1 MSSSASAQRIGVI
14 VVAGGSGQRLGYG
27 VPKAR
32 VPVAGIP
39 MLTRALAG
47 VHESGIAHA
56 VAVAVPAGD
65 TELRGICAAA
75 GFDVPVAVVDG
86 GATRSE
92 SVHAAL
98 AALPQDLDAVL
109 VHDAARALTPPQ
121 VFHRVAAALAAGAAA
136 VIPAVPVVD
145 TVKQAAPPAA
155 SPGDADGADGTHS
168 LAPDRLERVAA
179 TPDRSRLR
187 AVQTPQGFEA
197 ALLRRAHADAG
208 PDPEAATDDAM
219 LVEALGAAVH
229 LVPGAQESLKITTP
243 LDLLL
248 AEALLARGPSMA
260 DRMAGSQPAPFPST
274 PDQES

>member
-1 MSSSASAQRIGVI
+1 MI

-27 VPKAR
+27 VPKAQ

-39 MLTRALAG
+39 MLARALAG
-47 VHESGIAHA
+47 VLESGIASA
-56 VAVAVPAGD
+56 VAVAVPSGD
-65 TELRGICAAA
+65 TVLRGICAAA

-121 VFHRVAAALAAGAAA
+121 VFHRVAGALAAGAAA

-145 TVKQAAPPAA
+145 TVKQAAPAGA
-155 SPGDADGADGTHS
+155 GTAGGAGGADS
-168 LAPDRLERVAA
+168 LAPDHLERVAA

-187 AVQTPQGFEA
+187 AVQTPQGFDA
-197 ALLRRAHADAG
+197 ALLRRAHAHAG
-208 PDPEAATDDAM
+208 PDPQAATDDAM

-229 LVPGAQESLKITTP
+229 LVPGAEESLKITTP
-243 LDLLL
+243 LDLML
-248 AEALLARGPSMA
+248 AEALLARSPSA
-260 DRMAGSQPAPFPST
+260 AGRQSAPLPSV
-274 PDQES
+274 PDQEPS

>member
-1 MSSSASAQRIGVI
+1 MSSTASAQRIGVI

-27 VPKAR
+27 VPKAQ
-32 VPVAGIP
+32 VPVAGVP
-39 MLTRALAG
+39 MLARALAG
-47 VHESGIAHA
+47 VLESGIASA

-65 TELRGICAAA
+65 TVLREVCAEA

-92 SVHAAL
+92 SVNAAL

-121 VFHRVAAALAAGAAA
+121 VFKRVAAALAAGAAA

-145 TVKQAAPPAA
+145 TVKQAAPAA
-155 SPGDADGADGTHS
+155 APSPNDQGAHS
-168 LAPDRLERVAA
+168 SAGAGSPAPDRLERVAA

-187 AVQTPQGFEA
+187 AVQTPQGFDA
-197 ALLRRAHADAG
+197 ALLRRAHAGVG
-208 PDPEAATDDAM
+208 PDPQAATDDAM

-229 LVPGAQESLKITTP
+229 LVPGAEESLKITTP

-248 AEALLARGPSMA
+248 AEALLARGLPT
-260 DRMAGSQPAPFPST
+260 AGSQSGPKPST

>member
-1 MSSSASAQRIGVI
+1 MSSTASAQRIGVI

-39 MLTRALAG
+39 MLARALAG
-47 VHESGIAHA
+47 VHESGIADA

-179 TPDRSRLR
+179 TPDRSHLR
-187 AVQTPQGFEA
+187 AVQTPQGFDA

-229 LVPGAQESLKITTP
+229 LVPGAEESLKITTP

-248 AEALLARGPSMA
+248 AEALLARGLPT
-260 DRMAGSQPAPFPST
+260 AGRQPAPFPSI